1 MSEQKKQAIKTE
13 NNGTNAI
20 ILKLKTSAY
29 YLGKD
34 GKLSKKGGF
43 DKGKVL
49 FINPKDIIVKGG
61 KGLYHALGVSHE
73 NIYLVCTAKNCELL
87 KNTHIRNIA
96 VAKLKKRDLTHA
108 EIKKNLK
115 RAIEEVI
122 SELKKEASKPIS
134 QASGLSYYTDQA
146 FDSADGFEFIKEES
160 TCVDFIKSD
169 DGEVA
174 EEKVISTKQNTK
186 QSPNLLDKVRGSGEG
201 YAFRH

>member
-1 MSEQKKQAIKTE
+1 MSEQKEQAIKTE
-13 NNGTNAI
+13 SNGTNAI

-43 DKGKVL
+43 DKGKIL

-61 KGLYHALGVSHE
+61 KGLYHALGISHE
-73 NIYLVCTAKNCELL
+73 NIYLVCTPKNCELL
-87 KNTHIRNIA
+87 KNAHIKNIA
-96 VAKLKKRDLTHA
+96 IGKLKKKNLSHA

-115 RAIEEVI
+115 TAMEDVI
-122 SELKKEASKPIS
+122 SELKKESSKPIS

-146 FDSADGFEFIKEES
+146 FDSADGFEFIKEDP
-160 TCVDFIKSD
+160 TCVEFIKSD

-174 EEKVISTKQNTK
+174 EEKVISKKQNTK
-186 QSPNLLDKVRGSGEG
+186 QSPNLLDKVRGTGEG